1 MEEAESE
8 PALSRKEMRKQ
19 KLMEYLAAK
28 GKLKMPTVRS
38 NLGGDCLST
47 KPVTSAQ
54 KVVTGKENK
63 APADRFRPNISKG
76 PSVTA
81 RSGQD
86 PPKKAFGV
94 RNKGNGSKPTGLQ
107 NNTRP
112 ALPKPNRN
120 PLLTRTYDDASFKS
134 HLSAAIPVAKQANT
148 RIQTS
153 GRAPLNT
160 AHTARVKSN
169 SKVTFDPSSASSMMM
184 VDARI
189 SLGPLV
195 KTKTGLTPAVIQ
207 PRATKPNLP
216 HTSVTAASTTTTTQ
230 AAKKVRSSTT
240 SSVSVSQRS
249 GMGVPS
255 AARARNKAQGQSKLS
270 SKPALG
276 TCSQISSKSHLSSGL
291 KSASTSL
298 KSTAA
303 SLRPAGRGTANKSAG
318 QPANGSTK
326 TGTETKGR
334 ENGRPLKAAFQTS
347 SRPTNRC
354 ASRPVGGLMQPAVTE
369 MGKKTKITKETAG
382 KTKNCSSKAP
392 PPKAGVKSRS
402 AALVSQMVPP
412 PARTVSLTGKATDT
426 KTPKVQVRV
435 IPQTG
440 GKKPTAAQVER
451 MKKLQEWREAK
462 GISYKRPPMEAK
474 PQTRHTVSM
483 PQPFWASMNE
493 EDEADSLICTVDRS
507 LADCIK
513 LLREGCPP
521 EQVKEVLSRLPVVSQ
536 KFSKYWICRAR
547 LMEQEGNLDVL
558 PMFEEA
564 VGMVLEPLDE
574 LRTVVFDILKKK
586 DEIEASEEKDKE
598 LDPIPENGPECGSDP
613 TMTPKPV
620 RALIYGE
627 RGGSSVVKYKIT
639 ATPGGPPSQRRESVK
654 VNGHEVRF
662 FTPVRRSVRIERAS
676 LRYPTPLQDHD
687 LCVKSYNDLLREDEK
702 ERSEEQ
708 TGGEPSPS
716 NSSPPVYIYRENEA
730 LKDKVFVQLV
740 CDDTD

>member
-1 MEEAESE
+1 
-8 PALSRKEMRKQ
+8 
-19 KLMEYLAAK
+19 
-28 GKLKMPTVRS
+28 
-38 NLGGDCLST
+38 
-47 KPVTSAQ
+47 
-54 KVVTGKENK
+54 
-63 APADRFRPNISKG
+63 
-76 PSVTA
+76 
-81 RSGQD
+81 
-86 PPKKAFGV
+86 
-94 RNKGNGSKPTGLQ
+94 
-107 NNTRP
+107 
-112 ALPKPNRN
+112 
-120 PLLTRTYDDASFKS
+120 
-134 HLSAAIPVAKQANT
+134 
-148 RIQTS
+148 
-153 GRAPLNT
+153 
-160 AHTARVKSN
+160 
-169 SKVTFDPSSASSMMM
+169 MMM

-230 AAKKVRSSTT
+230 AAKKVQSSTT

-276 TCSQISSKSHLSSGL
+276 TRSQKSSKSHLSSGL
-291 KSASTSL
+291 KSTSTSL

-303 SLRPAGRGTANKSAG
+303 SLRPAGRGAANKSAG

-382 KTKNCSSKAP
+382 KTKNRSSKAP

-402 AALVSQMVPP
+402 AALVSQTVPP

-435 IPQTG
+435 IPQTE

-462 GISYKRPPMEAK
+462 GISYKRPPMEVK
-474 PQTRHTVSM
+474 HQTRRTVSM

-493 EDEADSLICTVDRS
+493 EDEADSLICAVDRS

-564 VGMVLEPLDE
+564 VVETNKVETLC
-574 LRTVVFDILKKK
+574 RV
-586 DEIEASEEKDKE
+586 
-598 LDPIPENGPECGSDP
+598 
-613 TMTPKPV
+613 
-620 RALIYGE
+620 IYSVCTTGHFSCE
-627 RGGSSVVKYKIT
+627 VIINYSLSSCS
-639 ATPGGPPSQRRESVK
+639 GPPSQRRESVK

-716 NSSPPVYIYRENEA
+716 NSSPPVYVYRENEA